1 MLLCAKADVVMV
13 AKTKLARILFIFYI
27 LIQLKNISACKI
39 IKKKRRNG
47 FFFENISYFCI
58 VKHLKM
64 KIKSLLTTAILLS
77 FSYITPINAQ
87 SAPNTE
93 NGAFVSVESNIDPM
107 DSVEVSLLTCSP
119 HEEIY
124 SLYGHSAIRW
134 HQGDIDLVFNWGM
147 FSFSKPYFALRFV
160 FGLTDYEL
168 AAYPY
173 ERFWPYYQQ
182 WGSSVTE
189 QVLNLTNDEKRTL
202 HHLLSENL
210 KEENRV
216 YRYNFFYNNCST
228 KPRDV
233 IEKSIDGQVVYEE
246 HNDFQPTFR
255 EMVRECNRNH
265 RWSKFGNDMLLG
277 VKADLATTRQEQEFL
292 PMNLMTDFA
301 HAQIYKDGVYR
312 RLVKE
317 QRLLVAPGVQVI
329 EQDFFLTP
337 TEIAVLLLIIS
348 VCIALYEWKSSR
360 VVKWWDVALMTVQ
373 GLVGIVLT
381 VMIFSQHPTTSLNLN
396 LLLFNPLP
404 LLFIPAVIKGK
415 RSLWTKLHLIMIIL
429 YALGGILQSYP
440 ESMWIVALCLLI
452 RCKK

>member
-202 HHLLSENL
+202 QHLLSENL

-233 IEKSIDGQVVYEE
+233 IEKSIEGQVVYED

-360 VVKWWDVALMTVQ
+360 VVKWWDVALMTIQ

-404 LLFIPAVIKGK
+404 LLFIPAVIKGM
-415 RSLWTKLHLIMIIL
+415 RSLWTKLHLMMIIL

>member
-77 FSYITPINAQ
+77 FSYITPINAH

-202 HHLLSENL
+202 QHLLSENL

-233 IEKSIDGQVVYEE
+233 IEKSIEGQVVYEDR
-246 HNDFQPTFR
+246 NDFQPTFR

-415 RSLWTKLHLIMIIL
+415 RSLWTKLHLMMIIL

>member
-77 FSYITPINAQ
+77 FSYITPIDAH

-93 NGAFVSVESNIDPM
+93 NDAFVSVESNIDPM

-202 HHLLSENL
+202 QHLLSENL

-233 IEKSIDGQVVYEE
+233 IEKSIEGQVVYEDK
-246 HNDFQPTFR
+246 NDFQPTFR

-415 RSLWTKLHLIMIIL
+415 RSLWTKLHLVMIIL